1 MTDPHRRG
9 RGTIVSGDDMNAGK
23 LFITNLLLLILL
35 FFVSIPTIFILTL
48 GTLLLQNLL
57 IWTGVP
63 MGLCTGLL
71 MSWYFGR
78 LAYRRL
84 ESHGS
89 DILSIMHSGGITQ
102 TVDNKVAQTDD
113 TLSNL
118 SAGKSVLVGLLV
130 TMGIIFTLPQGIVPI
145 ILKLSGVKVRSW
157 FIALYLP
164 ERPITYMHLL
174 CACWC
179 KCFDYN

>member
-1 MTDPHRRG
+1 
-9 RGTIVSGDDMNAGK
+9 
-23 LFITNLLLLILL
+23 
-35 FFVSIPTIFILTL
+35 
-48 GTLLLQNLL
+48 
-57 IWTGVP
+57 

-71 MSWYFGR
+71 ISWYFGR

-84 ESHGS
+84 ESRGS
-89 DILSIMHSGGITQ
+89 DILSIMQSGGITQ
-102 TVDNKVAQTDD
+102 TVDNKVAQTDE

-145 ILKLSGVKVRSW
+145 MLKLSGVKVRSW

-164 ERPITYMHLL
+164 ENVQLLICIFFVLAGVSALIITRIIVRKHKNM
-174 CACWC
+174 
-179 KCFDYN
+179 